1 MPPQIIDVIP
11 AVMVLTTVGTI
22 FLVGLKI
29 RLGAK
34 LQLQKGSKSEDVER
48 LADAVD
54 GLHEEVRMLR
64 EEYTELQERMDFT
77 ERMLSTGKPP
87 KALGEQTS
95 TPS

>member
-11 AVMVLTTVGTI
+11 AVMVLTTLGTI
-22 FLVGLKI
+22 FLVGMKM
-29 RLGAK
+29 RLSAK

-64 EEYTELQERMDFT
+64 EEYTELHERMDFA

-87 KALGEQTS
+87 KALGKQTS
-95 TPS
+95 TPT

>member
-11 AVMVLTTVGTI
+11 AVMVLTTLGTI
-22 FLVGLKI
+22 FLVGMKM
-29 RLGAK
+29 RLSAK

-64 EEYTELQERMDFT
+64 EDYAELHERMDFA
-77 ERMLSTGKPP
+77 ERMLSSGKPR
-87 KALGEQTS
+87 KALGEQAS

>member
-1 MPPQIIDVIP
+1 MPPEIVEAIAPLIVVTSIGI
-11 AVMVLTTVGTI
+11 MI
-22 FLVGLKI
+22 LVGMKM
-29 RLGAK
+29 RLSAK
-34 LQLQKGSKSEDVER
+34 VQLQAGSKSEDVER

-64 EEYTELQERMDFT
+64 EEYTELHERMDFA

>member
-11 AVMVLTTVGTI
+11 AVMVLTTLGTI
-22 FLVGLKI
+22 FLVGMKI

>member
-11 AVMVLTTVGTI
+11 AVMVLTTLGTI
-22 FLVGLKI
+22 FLVGMKM
-29 RLGAK
+29 RLSAK
-34 LQLQKGSKSEDVER
+34 VQLQAGSKSEDVER

-64 EEYTELQERMDFT
+64 EEYTELHERMDFA

-87 KALGEQTS
+87 KALGKQTS
-95 TPS
+95 TPT

>member
-11 AVMVLTTVGTI
+11 AVMVLTTLGTI
-22 FLVGLKI
+22 FLVGMKM
-29 RLGAK
+29 RLSAK

-64 EEYTELQERMDFT
+64 EEYTELHERMDFA
-77 ERMLSTGKPP
+77 ERMLSSGQPR
-87 KALGEQTS
+87 KALGEQAS

>member
-11 AVMVLTTVGTI
+11 AVMVLTTLGTI
-22 FLVGLKI
+22 FLIGMKM
-29 RLGAK
+29 RLSAK
-34 LQLQKGSKSEDVER
+34 VQLQQGSKSEDVER

-64 EEYTELQERMDFT
+64 EEYTELHERMDFA

-87 KALGEQTS
+87 KALGEQAS
-95 TPS
+95 TPT

>member
-1 MPPQIIDVIP
+1 
-11 AVMVLTTVGTI
+11 
-22 FLVGLKI
+22 
-29 RLGAK
+29 
-34 LQLQKGSKSEDVER
+34 R